1 MGLLNIQNN
10 GIYKMEDLT
19 RIENEEISLED
30 INPCTDY
37 KSKQLERIEYWKKE
51 FNINAELFDQ
61 FMSERILPNH
71 CTFFQSYGRICKKED
86 IYIFPKLGGEICPYC
101 LK

>member
-1 MGLLNIQNN
+1 MKFSSKRFDEFISKNN
-10 GIYKMEDLT
+10 GRVTSVQI
-19 RIENEEISLED
+19 
-30 INPCTDY
+30 
-37 KSKQLERIEYWKKE
+37 QKE

-86 IYIFPKLGGEICPYC
+86 MYIFPKLGGEICPYC